1 MFVQWLDED
10 GAEAEDAAEDGDEDG
25 GALGDDHHTPKT
37 TFHLLFTV
45 FVQDASFSVIFF
57 FSPSRL
63 LDLYI
68 QMFLD
73 EKLLIYSG

>member
-57 FSPSRL
+57 FPPPDS
-63 LDLYI
+63 
-68 QMFLD
+68 
-73 EKLLIYSG
+73 LICTLKCSLMRSC